1 MRKIS
6 LRLFISILLLPFLIL
21 ILLCSI
27 ILYHSGT
34 AQYTQLLRENSEAL
48 VLQTKD
54 SVNQD
59 MAELYELCSDLASSS
74 HLFSLD
80 YNLRQNAEPA
90 ISPANYVQL
99 SENLTRFLRNH
110 PTHLQYI
117 GLHLEDKS
125 ISYFVSSTSST
136 LIPSPDFHV
145 SENIPEFSAGLHWLG
160 GHRYPIYGDY
170 TASYNLFLPLGDSY
184 SSNHGFFVIGLR
196 DAMFTDSLKNCRLT
210 QHSRLFLL
218 SGNDFLSW
226 DDGDAWSMLDQREIL
241 DTIQNLGTQNA
252 ISRQLKD
259 WYLVYSPLLLADSG
273 VLALIPTQEMMVNY
287 HGFTTLFLMV
297 ILISLGAFLLLY
309 VLIPPFFTRP
319 IVDLTRQLSGIST
332 MEDVRRSV
340 KIYGSKE
347 IDQISEGIRA
357 LLERI
362 EALNESMRQE
372 MKARQYTQLQYLFAQ
387 VNPHFL
393 YNALD
398 CIGELCAGSESTKA
412 QEMVSQ
418 LATFYRIGVSKGRDY
433 ISLKDELLHVS
444 MYLSILRTRFED
456 FQYQIECPDELLS
469 CLCLRTI
476 LQPIAENA
484 VYHGLRP
491 FRRDGTVTIRAWK
504 ESQFLHLCVADDGGG
519 ISDEVLEQLLDSL
532 NAPIGQYSQNSLN
545 VYGLK
550 NVQDRIQL
558 AYGNDYRIQVS
569 TREDFGTEITL
580 TIPFEEEHYDG
591 HSSGR

>member
-99 SENLTRFLRNH
+99 SENLTRFLWNH
-110 PTHLQYI
+110 PTQLQYI
-117 GLHLEDKS
+117 GLHLKDKS

-136 LIPSPDFHV
+136 LIPSPDFQV
-145 SENIPEFSAGLHWLG
+145 LENIPEFNAGLHWLG

-170 TASYNLFLPLGDSY
+170 TASYNLFLPLGNSH

-196 DAMFTDSLKNCRLT
+196 DTMFTDSLKNCRLT

-226 DDGDAWSMLDQREIL
+226 DEGDAWSMLNQKEIL
-241 DTIQNLGTQNA
+241 DTIQKLGTQNA

-362 EALNESMRQE
+362 EALNESMQQE

-398 CIGELCAGSESTKA
+398 CIGELCAGGESAKA
-412 QEMVSQ
+412 QEMVNQ

-491 FRRDGTVTIRAWK
+491 FRRDGTVTIRVWK

-569 TREDFGTEITL
+569 TREDFGTAITL